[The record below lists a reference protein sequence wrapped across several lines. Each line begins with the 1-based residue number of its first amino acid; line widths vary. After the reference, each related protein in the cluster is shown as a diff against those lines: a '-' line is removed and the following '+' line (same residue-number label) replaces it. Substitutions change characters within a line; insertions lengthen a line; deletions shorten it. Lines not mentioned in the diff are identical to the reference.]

1 MSNPNAMPARSGP
14 LPAVV
19 AWTRSIAVASVV
31 ALIALGLAWELW
43 LAPTGSGWLA
53 LKVAPLVLP
62 LRGLMRNRLYTY
74 RWVTLFVWPYFIE
87 GVVRAATEPGLG
99 RALAL
104 AEVAL
109 TLSLFA
115 ACAVHVRWRLGNAA
129 AAKGAA

>member
-1 MSNPNAMPARSGP
+1 MATLPAHGAP
-14 LPAVV
+14 LPPVV
-19 AWTRSIAVASVV
+19 AWTRSIAVASVA
-31 ALIALGLAWELW
+31 ALVVLGLAWELW

-53 LKVAPLVLP
+53 LKVAPLLLP
-62 LRGLMRNRLYTY
+62 LRGLLRNRLYTY
-74 RWVTLFVWPYFIE
+74 RWVTLFVWPYFVE
-87 GVVRAATEPGLG
+87 GVVRAATEVGAG

-104 AEVAL
+104 IEVAL

>member
-1 MSNPNAMPARSGP
+1 MPSPIVMPDRAGP
-14 LPAVV
+14 LPPVV
-19 AWTRSIAVASVV
+19 AWTRSIAIGSVV
-31 ALIALGLAWELW
+31 ALIVLGLAWELV

-53 LKVAPLVLP
+53 LKVAPLLLP
-62 LRGLMRNRLYTY
+62 LRGLVRLRLYTY
-74 RWVTLFVWPYFIE
+74 RWVTLFVWPYFVE
-87 GVVRAATEPGLG
+87 GVVRAASEPGLA

-104 AEVAL
+104 TEVVL

>member
-1 MSNPNAMPARSGP
+1 MATLPAHGAP
-14 LPAVV
+14 LPPVV
-19 AWTRSIAVASVV
+19 AWTRSIAVASVA
-31 ALIALGLAWELW
+31 ALVVLGLAWELW

-53 LKVAPLVLP
+53 LKVAPLLLP
-62 LRGLMRNRLYTY
+62 LRGLLRNRLYTY
-74 RWVTLFVWPYFIE
+74 RWVTLFVWPYFVE
-87 GVVRAATEPGLG
+87 GVVRAATEAGAG

-104 AEVAL
+104 IEVAL